1 MPGGVLLKGVV
12 KNFAKFTGKQL
23 CRSLFFNE
31 VAGLKPATLLEK
43 DTGTGVSCEFCEV
56 FKNTFLIEHL
66 CWLLLLV
73 GNH

>member
-43 DTGTGVSCEFCEV
+43 DTGTGVSCEFC
-56 FKNTFLIEHL
+56 LIEHL